1 MKKNM
6 GPGDRLVR
14 SLLAILIMVLY
25 YFNVIEGV
33 LGIVFLGVAGILLLT
48 SLVRVCP
55 LYLPFGL
62 STRSRK

>member
-1 MKKNM
+1 M

>member
-1 MKKNM
+1 M

-14 SLLAILIMVLY
+14 SLLAILIMILY

-33 LGIVFLGVAGILLLT
+33 LGVVFLGVAGILLLT

-62 STRSRK
+62 STRAMK